1 MKAFVVKEFAH
12 HSQIP
17 LTHDF
22 PEPRPK
28 PSSDEVLVEVHSA
41 GLNFFDVSDY
51 ISMLLI
57 LYTNPFRI
65 INFVL

>member
-22 PEPRPK
+22 PEPKPK

-41 GLNFFDVSDY
+41 GLNFFDVSHR
-51 ISMLLI
+51 IVILLVFHSNY
-57 LYTNPFRI
+57 LRI
-65 INFVL
+65 RRKQN